1 MVPENQPNPE
11 SVENILYQR
20 YKYCF
25 VLEVDHPYQ
34 APSNIQFPQVT
45 IGLYMCIIIAYWR
58 SSRDILFQKN
68 DYNRLRMATCWN
80 VNIFS

>member
-58 SSRDILFQKN
+58 SRDILFQKN
-68 DYNRLRMATCWN
+68 DYNSWN

>member
-1 MVPENQPNPE
+1 MVPENQPNPRVRRGHTLSE
-11 SVENILYQR
+11 V
-20 YKYCF
+20 YCF

-34 APSNIQFPQVT
+34 APGNIHFPQVT

-58 SSRDILFQKN
+58 SRDILFQKN